1 MRIKTKL
8 SLGVGFLFAMILL
21 LGVVATRQINKLS
34 VDADNVLESN
44 YNSLVYG
51 NNMLRILNGSLTND
65 ELNAFKQNLDLQ
77 INNITEPGE
86 KEVTLKLNDEFSLLQ
101 KGLVTDS
108 VKNLL
113 RKDLDRIVQL
123 NLDAIAKKS
132 SVAAHTAQQANFW
145 IVLVGTIC
153 FLVAFT
159 LLFNLPSSIANP
171 IKQLTESIREIAARN
186 YGQRLHFSSNNEFG
200 ELARSFNVMA
210 QKLEEYNGSS
220 LAVLMKE
227 KRRVETLINNM
238 HDPVIGL
245 DEKEVILF
253 VNDEAAAVSGLRKDL
268 LVGKRVD
275 KVMEANDLMRNLFD
289 EVKGQVSLKIYANG
303 KESYFEKEVHPI
315 FIVPTAEEQEQYI
328 GKVMV
333 LRNVTPYK
341 ELDLAK
347 TNFIATVSHEY
358 KTPISAINLSLR
370 LLENPQT
377 GNLNEEQAHLVKSI
391 REDAGR
397 LLKITSELLN
407 MSQVES
413 GNIQMH
419 LQPASLETIVNLA
432 VEANQMAAGE
442 KRVRI
447 GIAAPEQWPAMLAD
461 SEKSVWV
468 LSNILSNAIRYSYT
482 NSDINLEV
490 TLDGEWVKLSV
501 TDHGQGIENEYQSKI
516 FDRYFRIPGTR
527 KEGTGLGLAISK
539 DFMEAQGGRITLVS
553 ELGKG
558 STFIL
563 WWKWAG

>member
-8 SLGVGFLFAMILL
+8 LLGVGFLFAMILL
-21 LGVVATRQINKLS
+21 LGIVATRQITRLS
-34 VDADNVLESN
+34 ADADRVLESN
-44 YNSLVYG
+44 YNSLVYA
-51 NNMLRILNGSLTND
+51 NNMLRSLNGSLTVED
-65 ELNAFKQNLDLQ
+65 LRVFRQNLDLQ
-77 INNITEPGE
+77 IGNITEPGE
-86 KEVTLKLNDEFSLLQ
+86 KEISLRLKEKFLLIQQGLAEDSIKSLLR
-101 KGLVTDS
+101 S
-108 VKNLL
+108 
-113 RKDLDRIVQL
+113 DLDEIVQL
-123 NLDAIAKKS
+123 NLDSIAKKN
-132 SVAAHTAQQANFW
+132 AIAGQTAQQANFW
-145 IVLVGTIC
+145 IVLVGTLC
-153 FLVAFT
+153 FIVAFT
-159 LLFNLPSSIANP
+159 LLFNLPSNIANP
-171 IKQLTESIREIAARN
+171 IRQLTESIREIAARN
-186 YGQRLHFSSNNEFG
+186 YGQRLHFSSSNEFG

-210 QKLEEYNGSS
+210 QKLEEYNGSN

-238 HDPVIGL
+238 RDPVIGL
-245 DEKEVILF
+245 DEREIILF

-289 EVKGQVSLKIYANG
+289 EIKGQVSLKIYANG

-315 FIVPTAEEQEQYI
+315 YIVPTAEEQEQYI

-370 LLENPQT
+370 LLENPLT

-447 GIAAPEQWPAMLAD
+447 DIATPEQWPAMLAD

-490 TLDGEWVKLSV
+490 TVDAEWVKLSV
-501 TDHGQGIENEYQSKI
+501 TDHGQGIATEYQTKI

-539 DFMEAQGGRITLVS
+539 DFMEAQGGRITLES

-563 WWKWAG
+563 WWKCAG

>member
-21 LGVVATRQINKLS
+21 LAVVATRQISKLS
-34 VDADNVLESN
+34 ADADRVLESN
-44 YNSLVYG
+44 YNSLVYAH
-51 NNMLRILNGSLTND
+51 NMLRSLNGSLSGEGLNVFRQNM
-65 ELNAFKQNLDLQ
+65 ELQS
-77 INNITEPGE
+77 NNITEPGE
-86 KEVTLKLNDEFSLLQ
+86 REISISLEEKFLLLQ
-101 KGLVTDS
+101 QGMVSDS

-113 RKDLDRIVQL
+113 RTDLDRIVQM
-123 NLDAIAKKS
+123 NLDSIAKKN
-132 SVAAHTAQQANFW
+132 AIAGQTAQQANFW
-145 IVLVGTIC
+145 IVLVGTLC

-159 LLFNLPSSIANP
+159 LLFNLPSNIANP

-210 QKLEEYNGSS
+210 QKLEEYNGSN
-220 LAVLMKE
+220 LAVVMKE

-238 HDPVIGL
+238 RDPVLGL
-245 DEKEVILF
+245 DEKEIILF
-253 VNDEAAAVSGLRKDL
+253 VNDEAAAVSGLRKDM

-275 KVMEANDLMRNLFD
+275 RVIEANDLMRRLFD
-289 EVKGQVSLKIYANG
+289 EKNGDVSLKIYANG

-315 FIVPTAEEQEQYI
+315 YIVPTAEEQEQYI

-377 GNLNEEQAHLVKSI
+377 GNLNEEQTHLVKSI
-391 REDAGR
+391 KEDAGR

-407 MSQVES
+407 VSQVES

-419 LQPASLETIVNLA
+419 LQPSSLETIVNLA
-432 VEANQMAAGE
+432 KESNLMAAGE

-447 GIAAPEQWPAMLAD
+447 GLTVPEHWPALLAD

-490 TLDGEWVKLSV
+490 TEDAEWVRLSV
-501 TDHGQGIENEYQSKI
+501 TDHGQGIATEYQSKI
-516 FDRYFRIPGTR
+516 FNRYFRIPGTR

-539 DFMEAQGGRITLVS
+539 DFMEAQGGRITLES

-558 STFIL
+558 STFVL
-563 WWKWAG
+563 WWKRVG

>member
-8 SLGVGFLFAMILL
+8 LLGVGFLFAMILL
-21 LGVVATRQINKLS
+21 LGIVATRQITRLS
-34 VDADNVLESN
+34 ADADRVLESN
-44 YNSLVYG
+44 YNSLVYA
-51 NNMLRILNGSLTND
+51 NNMLRSLNGPLTGED
-65 ELNAFKQNLDLQ
+65 LRVFTQNLDLQ
-77 INNITEPGE
+77 IGNITEPGE
-86 KEVTLKLNDEFSLLQ
+86 REISLRLKEKFLLLKR
-101 KGLVTDS
+101 GLAEDS
-108 VKNLL
+108 IKSFL
-113 RKDLDRIVQL
+113 RSDLDEIVQL
-123 NLDAIAKKS
+123 NLDSIAKKN
-132 SVAAHTAQQANFW
+132 AIAGKTAQQANFW
-145 IVLVGTIC
+145 IVLVGTLC
-153 FLVAFT
+153 FIVAFT
-159 LLFNLPSSIANP
+159 LLFNLPSNIANP
-171 IKQLTESIREIAARN
+171 IRQLTESIREIAARN
-186 YGQRLHFSSNNEFG
+186 YGQRLHFSSSNEFG
-200 ELARSFNVMA
+200 ELARSFNIMA
-210 QKLEEYNGSS
+210 QKLEEYNGSN
-220 LAVLMKE
+220 LAVIMKE

-238 HDPVIGL
+238 RDPVIGL
-245 DEKEVILF
+245 DEREVILF

-315 FIVPTAEEQEQYI
+315 YIVPTAEEQEQYI

>member
-21 LGVVATRQINKLS
+21 LGVVATRQIIKLS
-34 VDADNVLESN
+34 VDADKVLESN

-51 NNMLRILNGSLTND
+51 NNMLRILNGSLSND
-65 ELNAFKQNLDLQ
+65 ELNAFRQNLDLQ

-101 KGLVTDS
+101 KGLVSDS

-113 RKDLDRIVQL
+113 RKNLDLIVQL

-132 SVAAHTAQQANFW
+132 TVAAHTAQQANFW

-210 QKLEEYNGSS
+210 QKLEEYNGSN

-238 HDPVIGL
+238 RDPVIGL
-245 DEKEVILF
+245 DEKEIILF
-253 VNDEAAAVSGLRKDL
+253 VNEEAAAVSGLRKDM
-268 LVGKRVD
+268 LVGKRAD
-275 KVMEANDLMRNLFD
+275 KVMEANDLMRRLFD
-289 EVKGQVSLKIYANG
+289 EKKGDVSLKIYANG

-315 FIVPTAEEQEQYI
+315 YIVPTAEEQEQYI

-333 LRNVTPYK
+333 LRNITPYK

-358 KTPISAINLSLR
+358 KTPISAINLSLS

-377 GNLNEEQAHLVKSI
+377 GNLNEEQSQLIKSI

-413 GNIQMH
+413 GNMQMH
-419 LQPASLETIVNLA
+419 LQPASLEEIVNLA
-432 VEANQMAAGE
+432 VESNQTAAGE
-442 KRVRI
+442 RRVRI
-447 GIAAPEQWPAMLAD
+447 EKAAPEQWPVILAD

-482 NSDINLEV
+482 NSDIILRV
-490 TLDGEWVKLSV
+490 TEDAEWVKLSV
-501 TDHGQGIENEYQSKI
+501 TDHGQGIATEYQSKI

>member
-8 SLGVGFLFAMILL
+8 LLGVGFLFAMILL
-21 LGVVATRQINKLS
+21 LGIVATRQITRLS
-34 VDADNVLESN
+34 ADADRVLESN
-44 YNSLVYG
+44 YNSLVYA
-51 NNMLRILNGSLTND
+51 NNMLRSLNGPLTGED
-65 ELNAFKQNLDLQ
+65 LRVFTQNLDLQ
-77 INNITEPGE
+77 IGNITEPGE
-86 KEVTLKLNDEFSLLQ
+86 REISLRLKEKFLLLKRGLAEDSI
-101 KGLVTDS
+101 KGF
-108 VKNLL
+108 L
-113 RKDLDRIVQL
+113 RSDLDEIVQL
-123 NLDAIAKKS
+123 NLDSIAKKN
-132 SVAAHTAQQANFW
+132 AIAGKTAQQANFW
-145 IVLVGTIC
+145 IVLVGTLC
-153 FLVAFT
+153 FIVAFT
-159 LLFNLPSSIANP
+159 LLFNLPSNIANP
-171 IKQLTESIREIAARN
+171 IRQLTESIREIAARN
-186 YGQRLHFSSNNEFG
+186 YGQRLHFSSSNEFG
-200 ELARSFNVMA
+200 ELARSFNIMA
-210 QKLEEYNGSS
+210 QKLEEYNGSN
-220 LAVLMKE
+220 LAVIMKE

-238 HDPVIGL
+238 RDPVIGL
-245 DEKEVILF
+245 DEREVILF

-315 FIVPTAEEQEQYI
+315 YIVPTAEEQEQYI
-328 GKVMV
+328 GKVVV